1 MNTSNRFQGPGTTT
15 EREKWQAANKR
26 HGAETSGSKSKK
38 GFWKKYTDR
47 LKNTRCTRTSQ
58 DCE

>member
-1 MNTSNRFQGPGTTT
+1 MNTSNTFQGSDTKS
-15 EREKWQAANKR
+15 EREKWQAAKEG
-26 HGAETSGSKSKK
+26 HAAEGSGSKEKK